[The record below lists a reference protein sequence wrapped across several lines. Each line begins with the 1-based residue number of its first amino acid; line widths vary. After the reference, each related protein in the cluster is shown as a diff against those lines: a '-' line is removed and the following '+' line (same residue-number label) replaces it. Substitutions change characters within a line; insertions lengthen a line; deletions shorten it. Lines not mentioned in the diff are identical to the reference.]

1 MAENGNHT
9 ATRPHFAPWLGL
21 SENIRQPRF
30 AIEPLP
36 PAVGEG
42 YRLRLF
48 VLDVAKTKEVEIDA
62 RFLLTARARIARRFT
77 RRPQR
82 RERYGSPLINVFNNK
97 TLNERHFKGR
107 ILISLESLRGWEA
120 SPSHGCQ
127 AHWMRLLA

>member
-48 VLDVAKTKEVEIDA
+48 VLDVAKTKEVEIG
-62 RFLLTARARIARRFT
+62 REIFT
-77 RRPQR
+77 PRD
-82 RERYGSPLINVFNNK
+82 GFN
-97 TLNERHFKGR
+97 TSE
-107 ILISLESLRGWEA
+107 IYQEA
-120 SPSHGCQ
+120 SQ
-127 AHWMRLLA
+127 AGVSWLSTYKSLL

>member
-1 MAENGNHT
+1 MADNGNHT

-48 VLDVAKTKEVEIDA
+48 VLDVVKTKEVEIG
-62 RFLLTARARIARRFT
+62 REIFT
-77 RRPQR
+77 P
-82 RERYGSPLINVFNNK
+82 REGTDSSQIYQ
-97 TLNERHFKGR
+97 
-107 ILISLESLRGWEA
+107 EA
-120 SPSHGCQ
+120 AEAGTRWREEYKCLH
-127 AHWMRLLA
+127 

>member
-1 MAENGNHT
+1 MAETGNHK

-48 VLDVAKTKEVEIDA
+48 VLDATKTKEVEIGRAIFTHREGLDSSQIYKEAADA
-62 RFLLTARARIARRFT
+62 
-77 RRPQR
+77 
-82 RERYGSPLINVFNNK
+82 GSTWLSAYK
-97 TLNERHFKGR
+97 CL
-107 ILISLESLRGWEA
+107 
-120 SPSHGCQ
+120 Q
-127 AHWMRLLA
+127 

>member
-9 ATRPHFAPWLGL
+9 APRPHFAPWLGL

-48 VLDVAKTKEVEIDA
+48 VLDVAKTKEVEIG
-62 RFLLTARARIARRFT
+62 REIFT
-77 RRPQR
+77 H
-82 RERYGSPLINVFNNK
+82 REGTDSSQIYQ
-97 TLNERHFKGR
+97 
-107 ILISLESLRGWEA
+107 EA
-120 SPSHGCQ
+120 TKAGTVWLSAYKCLQ
-127 AHWMRLLA
+127 

>member
-48 VLDVAKTKEVEIDA
+48 VLDVAKTKEVEIG
-62 RFLLTARARIARRFT
+62 REIFT
-77 RRPQR
+77 P
-82 RERYGSPLINVFNNK
+82 REGTDSSQIYQ
-97 TLNERHFKGR
+97 
-107 ILISLESLRGWEA
+107 EA
-120 SPSHGCQ
+120 TEAGTIWLSAYKCLQ
-127 AHWMRLLA
+127 

>member
-21 SENIRQPRF
+21 GENIRQPRF

-48 VLDVAKTKEVEIDA
+48 VLDVAKTKEVEIG
-62 RFLLTARARIARRFT
+62 REIFT
-77 RRPQR
+77 H
-82 RERYGSPLINVFNNK
+82 REGTDSSQIYQ
-97 TLNERHFKGR
+97 
-107 ILISLESLRGWEA
+107 EA
-120 SPSHGCQ
+120 TKAGTVWLSAYKCLQ
-127 AHWMRLLA
+127 